1 VFAVLIVAVV
11 DGVADVLACGGGAAV
26 RSAGGLGR
34 VELVVEFAAVIL
46 EFDELGAEF
55 ADPGPAL
62 GFR

>member
-1 VFAVLIVAVV
+1 MASRM
-11 DGVADVLACGGGAAV
+11 CSRAAAELLFG
-26 RSAGGLGR
+26 RRGGLGR